1 MDFNNDIIVEY
12 FNDVTDDIKYIRETV
27 FVIEQGFTEEF
38 DEIDKKSIHLL
49 VKVNNKRA
57 ATARIFKSDN
67 SSKKWTVGRFAVL
80 EEYRGKGLGS
90 FLMKKVEEKIK
101 EQGGNAADIP
111 LWEIFIMTSMLHIFI
126 WRKSCKKCFIKNYVC
141 DILKNHYKIN
151 DYMRQFNEFVFN
163 NFINNAYSNFS
174 SIDSVFYKS

>member
-1 MDFNNDIIVEY
+1 MDIDSDIVVKY
-12 FNDVTDDIKYIRETV
+12 FNDVNEDIKYIRETV

-49 VKVNNKRA
+49 IKVNDKRA

-80 EEYRGKGLGS
+80 KEYRGKGLGS

-101 EQGGNAADIP
+101 EQGGNVAELSAQKQAEKFYLFLGYISIGDIYYDQHAP
-111 LWEIFIMTSMLHIFI
+111 HIHME
-126 WRKSCKKCFIKNYVC
+126 KE
-141 DILKNHYKIN
+141 L
-151 DYMRQFNEFVFN
+151 
-163 NFINNAYSNFS
+163 
-174 SIDSVFYKS
+174 

>member
-1 MDFNNDIIVEY
+1 MDFNNDIVVEY

-90 FLMKKVEEKIK
+90 FLIKKVEEKVK
-101 EQGGNAADIP
+101 EQGGNAAELSAQKQAEKFYLFLGYTPMGDIYYDQHAP
-111 LWEIFIMTSMLHIFI
+111 HIHME
-126 WRKSCKKCFIKNYVC
+126 KE
-141 DILKNHYKIN
+141 L
-151 DYMRQFNEFVFN
+151 
-163 NFINNAYSNFS
+163 
-174 SIDSVFYKS
+174 